1 MWTVCNRRSVSS
13 LHYNYDLICFLGR
26 CEPVTGRPN
35 CTAASHVLWR
45 TSSGC
50 TALDPI
56 GAPSP
61 PEIPSTRTC
70 VYVLMWSPLWENG
83 TFGLFPSQS
92 SKKVFSLPSFF
103 FYRFLCHCRE
113 HLKKFL
119 NNSSEFLIMPDYM
132 ISKGIRGSTQT
143 EQKCPF
149 VFGWSELG

>member
-1 MWTVCNRRSVSS
+1 MRVRVDVIASLGEWNFWTLSKPKFKKSV
-13 LHYNYDLICFLGR
+13 L
-26 CEPVTGRPN
+26 
-35 CTAASHVLWR
+35 AA
-45 TSSGC
+45 
-50 TALDPI
+50 I
-56 GAPSP
+56 
-61 PEIPSTRTC
+61 
-70 VYVLMWSPLWENG
+70 
-83 TFGLFPSQS
+83 
-92 SKKVFSLPSFF
+92 FF